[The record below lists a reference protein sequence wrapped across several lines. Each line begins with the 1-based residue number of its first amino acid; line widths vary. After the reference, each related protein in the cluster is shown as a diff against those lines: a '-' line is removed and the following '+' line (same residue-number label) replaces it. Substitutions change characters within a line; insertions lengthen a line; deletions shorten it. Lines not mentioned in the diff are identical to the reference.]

1 MKIDKVKGGVQV
13 TCFGATA
20 DELLRD
26 LHDTVSVIEG
36 LSEPLFAVKK
46 VVKRKRRMPAKK
58 DVKNVPMKKSAANII
73 EPR

>member
-13 TCFGATA
+13 TCFGANSG
-20 DELLRD
+20 ELLRD
-26 LHDTVSVIEG
+26 LHDTVTVVEG